1 MNTSAALID
10 QLYAELP
17 DLEWVTDDNR
27 IARLSQDFS
36 WFSPVLKRQL
46 ADKRGDAVARP
57 RSEDEIRRL
66 VSLCA
71 KLRIPITPRGTGT
84 GNYGQAVPLHG
95 GVVLDMSGYNAFGWA
110 RNGAGR
116 AQAGIRLAEFDKQA
130 KSAGLEL
137 RCIPSTYRS
146 ATLGGLYGGGFGGIG
161 SINYGPLAARGNVLG
176 VRAITIEENPQIIE
190 LRGAEALRM
199 HHMWGTNGLVL
210 EVELALA
217 PTHDWLETIVTF
229 ANFDDALH
237 CGDELARA
245 PGVVKKEIAFMA
257 HPVPAYLQQLGEH
270 LPAGCHA
277 LIMLIAPASE
287 PALLELCA
295 QFGGSVSY
303 RKSAAE
309 VIASNRTL
317 QEFTWNHTTLHA
329 LKVDKDITYLQ
340 SAFVAGQH
348 VEQVKR
354 MEALLGGEVLMH
366 AEFIRNMDG
375 QVTCTALQL
384 VKFSTEAR
392 LQEIMQMYRDN
403 HVRINDPH
411 VFIVEDGK
419 AGGTL
424 STEVIAMKHR
434 FDPLGLLNPGKVR
447 AWMGHDAGATAAQL
461 ATADS
466 VPA

>member
-1 MNTSAALID
+1 MNTSELLIE
-10 QLYAELP
+10 QLYTELP
-17 DLEWVTDDNR
+17 DLEWVTDASR

-46 ADKRGDAVARP
+46 ADKRAAAVARP

-71 KLRIPITPRGTGT
+71 RLRVPITVRGTGT

-110 RNGAGR
+110 RKGAGR
-116 AQAGIRLAEFDKQA
+116 AQAGIRLADFDKQA
-130 KSAGLEL
+130 RAAGLEL

-176 VRAITIEENPQIIE
+176 VRAITIEEHPQIIE

-229 ANFDDALH
+229 TSFDAALR
-237 CGDELARA
+237 CGDEIARA
-245 PGVVKKEIAFMA
+245 PGIIKKEIAFMA
-257 HPVPAYLQQLGEH
+257 HPVPRYLQQLEEH

-277 LIMLIAPASE
+277 LIMLLAPASE

-303 RKSAAE
+303 RKSAEE
-309 VIASNRTL
+309 VTASNRTL

-329 LKVDKDITYLQ
+329 LKVDKEITYLQ

-348 VEQVKR
+348 VEQVQR

-384 VKFSTEAR
+384 VKFSSEAR
-392 LQEIMQMYRDN
+392 LQEIMQIYRDN
-403 HVRINDPH
+403 NVRINDPH

-419 AGGTL
+419 AGGAL
-424 STEVIAMKHR
+424 PPEVIAMKHR

-447 AWMGHDAGATAAQL
+447 AWMDKGAGEPALAA
-461 ATADS
+461 AVAAS